1 MVRKLSDHGS
11 SRKRNV
17 DSEETRLWEKM
28 IGDVKPLNGEHRRVA
43 PKVMPVNPRRSVT
56 RDNGARAGY
65 GSGSDMDA
73 LASTQSRVSPSRQS
87 PVKHVEGAQ
96 PHVLDRKN
104 LRRIGKGR
112 ISIDDRI
119 DLHGMR
125 QGEAYTALLQFLRR
139 GQVAQFKTVLVITG
153 KGKFK
158 SERSENWMDD
168 RDVGVLRREVPN
180 WLKSDELE
188 DVVLGFSN
196 ALPQHGGNGALYVR
210 LRRGR

>member
-1 MVRKLSDHGS
+1 M
-11 SRKRNV
+11 
-17 DSEETRLWEKM
+17 T
-28 IGDVKPLNGEHRRVA
+28 GDVKPLDAVHRRVA
-43 PKVMPVNPRRSVT
+43 PKVSPKVTPANLHRGVT
-56 RDNGARAGY
+56 RDNGARASY
-65 GSGSDMDA
+65 GGGLEPDA
-73 LASTQSRVSPSRQS
+73 LAPTQSRVSPSRQS
-87 PVKHVEGAQ
+87 PVKHVEGTQ

-104 LRRIGKGR
+104 LRRIGNGR

-125 QGEAYTALLQFLRR
+125 QSEAHNALLQFLRR
-139 GQVAQFKTVLVITG
+139 GQAAQFKTVLVITG

-188 DVVLGFSN
+188 DVVIGFSN